1 MIFPLPND
9 SHSPTH
15 TKMIEPE
22 GGRGF
27 QAFPE
32 LSPALDFQSGT
43 KLRNQVAVETKRF
56 LLCLS
61 CDLAF
66 SNLFHF
72 ARQSL
77 THSLSP
83 ESPEGV
89 RLTSP
94 PSVFQEVLLDA

>member
-1 MIFPLPND
+1 MIFPLPNN
-9 SHSPTH
+9 SYFPHIS
-15 TKMIEPE
+15 KMIEPE

-66 SNLFHF
+66 SNL
-72 ARQSL
+72 